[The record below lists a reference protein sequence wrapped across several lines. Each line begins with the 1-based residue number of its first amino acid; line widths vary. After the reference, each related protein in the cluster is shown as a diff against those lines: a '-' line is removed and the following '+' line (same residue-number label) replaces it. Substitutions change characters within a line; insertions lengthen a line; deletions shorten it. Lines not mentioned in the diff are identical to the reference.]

1 MTKLPEGA
9 QKRLCRN
16 IFTVQRH
23 LSQISGRPEA
33 ELNRALFFYELV
45 NKDPDDLLALIME
58 RGSSFTYIEYTYL
71 LVCHCPLRCLINTL
85 I

>member
-1 MTKLPEGA
+1 MAKLPETS

-33 ELNRALFFYELV
+33 EINRALFFYELV

-58 RGSSFTYIEYTYL
+58 RGADFTYMEYTYL
-71 LVCHCPLRCLINTL
+71 LVRIPAGP
-85 I
+85 